1 MKKGKLVKYYIAL
14 PLLLLTSCTTTN
26 YNPFLD
32 KKIVK
37 NQVCQSSLKTLVEND
52 AFLEVKTLIDREC
65 NNLVVKGWV
74 KGKIDNAFDKRCK
87 ASFQYLVQRP
97 ALQRVAKQFIQN
109 ECYPENPNKFYW
121 KSTKNVE

>member
-1 MKKGKLVKYYIAL
+1 MKYYVAL
-14 PLLLLTSCTTTN
+14 PLLLLTSCATTN
-26 YNPFLD
+26 YDPFLD
-32 KKIVK
+32 EKIVN

-65 NNLVVKGWV
+65 NNLVVRGWV

-97 ALQRVAKQFIQN
+97 ALQEWLNNLLKMNVILKTLISFIGNQQ
-109 ECYPENPNKFYW
+109 KM
-121 KSTKNVE
+121 